1 MKNLKNNHKQAVLA
15 LVIFL
20 STMFLA
26 CGPNACDDTGYC
38 GEFGD
43 GLGIAHKFEEL
54 QK

>member
-20 STMFLA
+20 ITMLA